1 MCTCRDTHT
10 HPLYTNNSCELLRN
24 LCLVTFPN
32 PVILSARDLL
42 HNHTH
47 VHTHKIVQCTFVDYI
62 CLSKRNSMRNRKNIL
77 IHWLFSQ
84 RPILEF
90 ILQWSKIVSQN
101 GSSFLHLSKDVKL
114 TEEMTLQKGL
124 WSIGSKEL

>member
-1 MCTCRDTHT
+1 
-10 HPLYTNNSCELLRN
+10 
-24 LCLVTFPN
+24 
-32 PVILSARDLL
+32 
-42 HNHTH
+42 
-47 VHTHKIVQCTFVDYI
+47 
-62 CLSKRNSMRNRKNIL
+62 MRNRKNIL